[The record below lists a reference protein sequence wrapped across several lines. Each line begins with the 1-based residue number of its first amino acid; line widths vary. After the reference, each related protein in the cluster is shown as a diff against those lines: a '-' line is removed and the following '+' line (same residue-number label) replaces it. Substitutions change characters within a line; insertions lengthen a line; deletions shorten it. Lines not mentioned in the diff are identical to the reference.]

1 MKILSTILLLL
12 PLIVSAQQSMTDSTN
27 VINPVNLSIIRF
39 TTSYQATNYVDGD
52 SLKFRSNSSKR
63 VGLVSPLSLPVGSA
77 TQTALNL
84 KSNIANPAF
93 TGIVTTTG
101 SLGYATGA
109 GGSVTQ
115 ATNKTTAVTLNKI
128 AGRITMNGA
137 ALAAGAEVAF
147 TLTNSTIAATDVIIV
162 NVQSVGTAGSY
173 LVGVGAVGSGSCSI
187 TVSNASAGSLSQA
200 VVLNFAVIKSVIN

>member
-1 MKILSTILLLL
+1 MKNIIIILFFPLLAS
-12 PLIVSAQQSMTDSTN
+12 PQGAIVDNAGNIINYQKYTDSIPG
-27 VINPVNLSIIRF
+27 V
-39 TTSYQATNYVDGD
+39 YATGTRLRIKSD
-52 SLKFRSNSSKR
+52 SVALALVASLALK
-63 VGLVSPLSLPVGSA
+63 A
-77 TQTALNL
+77 
-84 KSNIANPAF
+84 NIANPAF

-115 ATNKTTAVTLNKI
+115 ATSKTTAVTLNKI

-187 TVSNASAGSLSQA
+187 TVSNCSAGSLSQA